1 MYLLTYLIT
10 YLLIKAR
17 MYCAVH
23 VLGLRYFLVGRHEDT
38 VDENDEHHQQAEER
52 ACRHEDTVDEND
64 QHHQQ
69 AEERACRLRYE
80 TINIV
85 TALKCLLNS

>member
-38 VDENDEHHQQAEER
+38 VDEND
-52 ACRHEDTVDEND
+52 

-80 TINIV
+80 TVNII
-85 TALKCLLNS
+85 TALKCLLNSWKKTCLCGVDV